1 MCSPGVER
9 ELVRDE
15 HFAQFI
21 GADIMVKMLRPVEGI
36 GKEFNGKLKAY
47 DDGVVTVE
55 DHSGENELTFRKKE
69 AAWIKLDD
77 F

>member
-1 MCSPGVER
+1 
-9 ELVRDE
+9 
-15 HFAQFI
+15 
-21 GADIMVKMLRPVEGI
+21 MLRPVEGI